1 MFERQICIDTERVD
15 VLEGTPI
22 VQHGGLIVKKESNHE
37 DTFKK
42 PSLLGLERLA
52 KQKKEENRRKRLMVD
67 EGSETLGIS
76 ENTRMEISRYV
87 HVLF

>member
-1 MFERQICIDTERVD
+1 MSERQICIDTERVD

-37 DTFKK
+37 DAFKK

-52 KQKKEENRRKRLMVD
+52 KQKKQENRRKLLAV
-67 EGSETLGIS
+67 SES
-76 ENTRMEISRYV
+76 TRMEISRYV
-87 HVLF
+87 LF

>member
-52 KQKKEENRRKRLMVD
+52 KQKKQENRRKLLAV
-67 EGSETLGIS
+67 SES
-76 ENTRMEISRYV
+76 TRMEISRYV
-87 HVLF
+87 LF